1 MNVKKTG
8 CDYHKRN
15 IPVKVMTATEPLE
28 ILGAAASVL
37 EATVYQ
43 GDHDRNHKL
52 LNIGSTDN

>member
-1 MNVKKTG
+1 
-8 CDYHKRN
+8 
-15 IPVKVMTATEPLE
+15 MTATEPLE

-52 LNIGSTDN
+52 LNIGSTDNISAFFH